1 MMIFV
6 WLKEL
11 CPTRKVRR
19 LPVLNEDGRVL
30 VGLLSLSDIARD
42 ADEEYAR
49 KATNRYVTDAES
61 RALGG

>member
-1 MMIFV
+1 MMIFCV
-6 WLKEL
+6 AERIMPDKKGSPLAGTQGWP
-11 CPTRKVRR
+11 C
-19 LPVLNEDGRVL
+19 L

-49 KATNRYVTDAES
+49 GATNRYVTDAES